1 MAFPIY
7 STYPVDHGSDFSW
20 LPFPPN
26 PSTNEARIAFA
37 SVQVEPNLGN
47 GATRDY
53 GFNGL
58 ESKTANQTRRKKKQ
72 ETNLEDDRSETTT
85 KPPKR
90 NNASTGALKGQQMP
104 TKETAEGD
112 EDQKQR
118 KMDIGRYFESKA

>member
-37 SVQVEPNLGN
+37 SVQVEPNLEN

-58 ESKTANQTRRKKKQ
+58 EKNSKPNTKKQ
-72 ETNLEDDRSETTT
+72 KKSKRDTNR
-85 KPPKR
+85 KP
-90 NNASTGALKGQQMP
+90 
-104 TKETAEGD
+104 
-112 EDQKQR
+112 
-118 KMDIGRYFESKA
+118 I